1 MAEALGIVWVAVVYR
16 SVSDLSESF
25 CHYHSAEGFNSANEA
40 REVVLAAA
48 APFLVSDGI
57 C

>member
-48 APFLVSDGI
+48 APFWVSDGI